1 MRLNLKYNGLA
12 WYVENDS
19 SDITNEMYVYN
30 TDGSLSHVVSDS
42 NYTDYDGDGTE
53 IFEETTSGCTFYK
66 YIGAISEQICAIP
79 LENNV
84 FKLIAA
90 DQYSAPTIFNVDK
103 SKLGLDVAL
112 SQSKTIGDM
121 YANFQ
126 AGVDAIYDAVVAEG
140 VTPSASTPTAIAT
153 AIATIRNGGTATA
166 AQILSG
172 NTAYASKSLLT
183 GTMTNRGA
191 WTGATTGSGN
201 VAIPAGYHNG
211 SGYVSGSGAYNA
223 GRNQGRADAG
233 NWYVESTGIVGAG
246 VTRAVSNNYFYAL
259 AINTVSYSAG
269 ATFSISGANAIG
281 YQAFNNDVGLGWLI
295 YIKTTSS
302 SLNISVSGAGNS
314 MYILSRLGPAS

>member
-12 WYVENDS
+12 WHVENDS

-90 DQYSAPTIFNVDK
+90 NQYSAPTIFNADK
-103 SKLGLDVAL
+103 SKLSLDVAL

-126 AGVDAIYDAVVAEG
+126 AGVDAVYNAVKAEG
-140 VTPSASTPTAIAT
+140 VTPSASTPTAIAA
-153 AIATIRNGGTATA
+153 AIATIRNGGNATA
-166 AQILSG
+166 SQILSG
-172 NTAYASKSLLT
+172 YTAYSNKKLITGNLAVKSNTQTITHNYSSDTVWTQDITSYVGNATLVNIRNI
-183 GTMTNRGA
+183 TNMSFFVMPNEIYKSNNHWYVYWMA
-191 WTGATTGSGN
+191 ADAANWSGN
-201 VAIPAGYHNG
+201 V
-211 SGYVSGSGAYNA
+211 
-223 GRNQGRADAG
+223 
-233 NWYVESTGIVGAG
+233 TF
-246 VTRAVSNNYFYAL
+246 NY
-259 AINTVSYSAG
+259 I
-269 ATFSISGANAIG
+269 
-281 YQAFNNDVGLGWLI
+281 
-295 YIKTTSS
+295 
-302 SLNISVSGAGNS
+302 
-314 MYILSRLGPAS
+314 

>member
-90 DQYSAPTIFNVDK
+90 DQFSVPTIFNVDK

-126 AGVDAIYDAVVAEG
+126 AGVDAVYNAVVAEG

-166 AQILSG
+166 SQILSG
-172 NTAYASKSLLT
+172 YTAYSNKNLITGNLSVKTSIQNITHDYSSDLL
-183 GTMTNRGA
+183 
-191 WTGATTGSGN
+191 WTQDITSYVGN
-201 VAIPAGYHNG
+201 AILV
-211 SGYVSGSGAYNA
+211 SIRDLEFVSGQGSVVIWNVYKSG
-223 GRNQGRADAG
+223 GRWYAD
-233 NWYVESTGIVGAG
+233 W
-246 VTRAVSNNYFYAL
+246 L
-259 AINTVSYSAG
+259 H
-269 ATFSISGANAIG
+269 ISGATIDPIT
-281 YQAFNNDVGLGWLI
+281 YKVTFN
-295 YIKTTSS
+295 YI
-302 SLNISVSGAGNS
+302 
-314 MYILSRLGPAS
+314 